1 MNKTLEK
8 LRAKSPVTIVAVG
21 DSNNVICGHTK
32 GRFNWFHHL
41 NLGLCETFGDGF
53 IYMINS
59 AVCGNTVTKEL
70 TRMEQDILRFKPDLV
85 IASFG
90 INDQGMGLGRIDE
103 FRENYRAFIHQV
115 QGDGAEL
122 LLRTPAPKVFG
133 YGYGDALPPGA
144 KQGEPW
150 SGEGGVI
157 GAFSDAIVGLGRES
171 GSVVCDHYGAWMKQE
186 FPAVQPTHSYQGIFC
201 RYADTLHLNAQGH
214 LAMFRELAPHFGVPK
229 HFTYEEAI

>member
-41 NLGLCETFGDGF
+41 HQGLCETFGDGF

-59 AVCGNTVTKEL
+59 AVSGNTVTKQL
-70 TRMEQDILRFKPDLV
+70 ARMERDILRFKPDLV

-90 INDQGMGLGRIDE
+90 INDQAMGIGRIDE
-103 FRENYRAFIHQV
+103 FRENYRSFIDQV
-115 QGDGAEL
+115 QKMGAEL

-133 YGYGDALPPGA
+133 YGYGDALPQGA

-150 SGEGGVI
+150 AGEGGVI

-171 GSVVCDHYGAWMKQE
+171 GSVVCDH
-186 FPAVQPTHSYQGIFC
+186 
-201 RYADTLHLNAQGH
+201 
-214 LAMFRELAPHFGVPK
+214 
-229 HFTYEEAI
+229 